1 MKGWFW
7 NSEEGRLR
15 AFWRIAIFLVLY
27 VVGLLALSCVGSFVV
42 TLLVVA
48 GQGDISNL
56 QNLDTAQLTAQSPY
70 LLALNG
76 VISLIVLAVALPL
89 AAAFL
94 DRRPFAEYG
103 FHMGMKWWLDLLFGL
118 VLGAAL
124 MLGIFLVERAVGW
137 VTVTD
142 SFVYPRSLPSF
153 AVALLIPLVTFL
165 AVGIYEE
172 VLMRGY
178 LLLNLAEGFNLESVG
193 FRLAIVLAWVLSSSI
208 FALAHAFNPNSS
220 LVSTL
225 NLALAGLFLGLPF
238 ILTGDLAAS
247 IGLHITWNF
256 FQGNV
261 FGFPV
266 SGMGSSTSFIAIEQA
281 GPRVWTGGPFGPE
294 AGLVGVA
301 AILIGSLLTLLW
313 VRLLRDRLELYR
325 PLAVYTPREAPSDEG
340 EVEEL
345 VEPGITVG

>member
-1 MKGWFW
+1 MKSWFW

-15 AFWRIAIFLVLY
+15 AFWRIVIFLILY
-27 VVGLLALSCVGSFVV
+27 IVGMLALSCVGSLVF
-42 TLLVVA
+42 TLLMMV
-48 GQGDISNL
+48 GRGDISNL
-56 QNLDTAQLTAQSPY
+56 QNLDPAQITAQSPY
-70 LLALNG
+70 LFALNA
-76 VISLIVLAVALPL
+76 VISLVVLAMALPL

-94 DRRPFAEYG
+94 DRRPLADYG
-103 FHMGMKWWLDLLFGL
+103 FHLGMKWWLDLLFGL
-118 VLGAAL
+118 FLGAVL

-137 VTVTD
+137 ATVTGT
-142 SFVYPRSLPSF
+142 FVYPASLPSF
-153 AVALLIPLVTFL
+153 AVAILIPFVTYL

-178 LLLNLAEGFNLESVG
+178 LLLNLAEGFNFESVG
-193 FRLAIVLAWVLSSSI
+193 FRLAIVLAWILSSSI
-208 FALAHAFNPNSS
+208 FALAHVFNPNSS

-266 SGMGSSTSFIAIEQA
+266 SGMGSSTSFIVIEQA
-281 GPRVWTGGPFGPE
+281 GPSAWTGGAFGPE
-294 AGLVGVA
+294 AGWIGIG
-301 AILIGSLLTLLW
+301 AILVGSLLTLLW

-325 PLAVYTPREAPSDEG
+325 PLAVYTPREAPSGEG
-340 EVEEL
+340 EAGGL
-345 VEPGITVG
+345 VETEVTAA